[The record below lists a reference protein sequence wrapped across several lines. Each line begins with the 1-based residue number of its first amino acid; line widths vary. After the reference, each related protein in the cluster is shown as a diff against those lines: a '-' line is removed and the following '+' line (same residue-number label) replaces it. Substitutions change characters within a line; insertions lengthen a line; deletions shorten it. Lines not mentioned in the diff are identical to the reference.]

1 MDNLNEQIPRLQS
14 YIKLLE
20 KEEQT
25 KSIKEELAFQKER
38 LNKMIGLVKA
48 K

>member
-25 KSIKEELAFQKER
+25 KNIKEELAFQKER
-38 LNKMIGLVKA
+38 LNKMKGLVKA

>member
-1 MDNLNEQIPRLQS
+1 MDDLNEQILRLQS

-25 KSIKEELAFQKER
+25 KSIEEELAFRKEQ
-38 LNKMIGLVKA
+38 LNKLIGLLKA
-48 K
+48 N

>member
-14 YIKLLE
+14 YIKLLKKE
-20 KEEQT
+20 KQT
-25 KSIKEELAFQKER
+25 KNIKEELAFQKER
-38 LNKMIGLVKA
+38 LNKMNGLVKA